1 MKIVYEYNP
10 QFIANQKKLYTF
22 DGGKDVAFALKAIK
36 LQSFTGIAIILR
48 QN

>member
-22 DGGKDVAFALKAIK
+22 DGGKDMVFEIKANK
-36 LQSFTGIAIILR
+36 L
-48 QN
+48 